1 MTKYKCNTTVKIR
14 DDISTQANELGKIYP
29 GNIVEIYEFY
39 DNEGRIWADIGENQ
53 FCCYKDNNGDI
64 FFDELTQNND
74 ISMLQKNAGYKAVK
88 KSGCCFLCACYL
100 GGLNNIDEANLIF
113 EWATKT
119 KKVQASDAYVLINK
133 YTLANEIAQITGRS
147 RRSGKIV
154 EGNNHFYV
162 IDDQGNEIY
171 NSAGPGFGH

>member
-1 MTKYKCNTTVKIR
+1 
-14 DDISTQANELGKIYP
+14 
-29 GNIVEIYEFY
+29 
-39 DNEGRIWADIGENQ
+39 
-53 FCCYKDNNGDI
+53 
-64 FFDELTQNND
+64 
-74 ISMLQKNAGYKAVK
+74 MLQKNAGYKAVK

>member
-14 DDISTQANELGKIYP
+14 DDISTQANELGRIYA

-39 DNEGRIWADIGENQ
+39 NNEGRIWADIGENQ

-64 FFDELTQNND
+64 FFDELTENND
-74 ISMLQKNAGYKAVK
+74 KSMLQKNSAYKGVQK
-88 KSGCCFLCACYL
+88 EGCCFLCACYL
-100 GGLNNIDEANLIF
+100 GGLNNIDQANAIF
-113 EWATKT
+113 EWATKS
-119 KKVQASDAYVLINK
+119 KKVRFSDAYVLIDK
-133 YTLANEIAQITGRS
+133 YTLANEIAQISER

-154 EGNNHFYV
+154 KGNNHFYV

-171 NSAGPGFGH
+171 NPAGPGFGH